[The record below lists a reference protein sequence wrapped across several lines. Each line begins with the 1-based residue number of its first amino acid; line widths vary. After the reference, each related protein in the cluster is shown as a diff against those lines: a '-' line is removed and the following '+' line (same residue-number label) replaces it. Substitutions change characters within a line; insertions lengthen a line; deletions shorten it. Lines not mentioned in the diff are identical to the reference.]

1 MDRRKKFFKSGAMLT
16 VVALSMRSVGMF
28 FSAFISRTVGAEGT
42 GLYTIIMTVYSFA
55 ITVATSGVSLTVT
68 RLVSGAIGEGRE
80 GRIRAILRSALLYAS
95 IFGIVASVGLY
106 FLSAP
111 ISSAVLQSPECEWP
125 LKILSLSLLPTALGT
140 VLTGY
145 FVGIRRVGFNCAV
158 QIASQI
164 ARIGLTVYLILNI
177 GDGDVYKSVSLLA
190 VSSTLTEVFAFL
202 LIVLE
207 YLLHKKHR
215 PSDECSGLG
224 EIAKETVPVALSA
237 YVRSSLLSLEHIL
250 IPRKLRER
258 GEGAGEA
265 YAHYGT
271 LHGMALPVILYPM
284 SPLSSF
290 SSLLVPEFSEDLSR
304 GRADRMSRLASEAF
318 NMTLVYSIFFSVF
331 MFIFS
336 EELGHTFYG
345 SYDAGYYISALSFV
359 IPIMYLDHVTDQ
371 ILKGVGEQVYSMW
384 VNITD
389 SLLSVI
395 LIIIL
400 IPRIGIAGY
409 AIVIV
414 VMEGYNF
421 LLSMIRLR
429 KRIKIR
435 IKLAS
440 AIVLPLVSAF
450 SAAYISRSLFLFGS
464 SESALWLILKGVFML
479 SVFVAVYSAMKLL
492 IDKNKKKRPY
502 AN

>member
-1 MDRRKKFFKSGAMLT
+1 MDRRKKFFKSGIMLT

-55 ITVATSGVSLTVT
+55 ITVATSGISLTVT

-80 GRIRAILRSALLYAS
+80 GRVRAILRSSLVYAA
-95 IFGIVASVGLY
+95 IFGIAASLGLY
-106 FLSAP
+106 FLAGP
-111 ISSAVLQSPECEWP
+111 ISTGILQSPECEAP
-125 LKILSLSLLPTALGT
+125 LKILSLSLLPIALGT
-140 VLTGY
+140 VITGY
-145 FVGIRRVGFNCAV
+145 FVGVRRVGFNCAV

-164 ARIGLTVYLILNI
+164 ARILLTVYLILNV
-177 GDGDVYKSVSLLA
+177 GEGDVYRSVSLLA
-190 VSSTLTEVFAFL
+190 VSSTATEIFAFFL
-202 LIVLE
+202 VTLE
-207 YLLHKKHR
+207 YLFHKR
-215 PSDECSGLG
+215 YIPSDERSGLR
-224 EIAKETVPVALSA
+224 EVARETIPVALSA

-258 GEGAGEA
+258 GEDASEA

-304 GRADRMSRLASEAF
+304 GRFDRMNRIASEAV
-318 NMTLVYSIFFSVF
+318 NTTLIYAIFFSAF
-331 MFIFS
+331 MFVFS
-336 EELGHTFYG
+336 EELGNTFYG
-345 SYDAGYYISALSFV
+345 SYDAGYYICALSFV
-359 IPIMYLDHVTDQ
+359 IPIMYLDHITDQ

-395 LIIIL
+395 LIVIL

-414 VMEGYNF
+414 LMEGYNF
-421 LLSMIRLR
+421 LLSMLRLR

-435 IKLAS
+435 VDFSS
-440 AIVLPLVSAF
+440 AVVLPLVASF
-450 SAAYISRSLFLFGS
+450 LAAYLSRTLFIFGS
-464 SESALWLILKGVFML
+464 QESVVWLILKGVFMMAIFL
-479 SVFVAVYSAMKLL
+479 FIYTSVKL
-492 IDKNKKKRPY
+492 IFKSRIIKRPY
-502 AN
+502 EC

>member
-55 ITVATSGVSLTVT
+55 VTVATSGISLTVT
-68 RLVSGAIGEGRE
+68 RLVSGAIGEGKE
-80 GRIRAILRSALLYAS
+80 ERIRAILRSSLLYAS
-95 IFGIVASVGLY
+95 IFGLASSLGLY
-106 FLSAP
+106 FLAGP
-111 ISSAVLQSPECEWP
+111 ISGGVLQSPECEWP
-125 LKILSLSLLPTALGT
+125 LKILSLSLLPIALGT
-140 VLTGY
+140 VITGY

-164 ARIGLTVYLILNI
+164 ARILLTVYLILNI
-177 GDGDVYKSVSLLA
+177 GDGDVYRSVYLLA
-190 VSSTLTEVFAFL
+190 FSSTITEMFAFAL
-202 LIVLE
+202 VVIE
-207 YLLHKKHR
+207 YLLHKKKH
-215 PSDECSGLG
+215 SGKERAGLS
-224 EIAKETVPVALSA
+224 EIARETIPVALSA

-258 GEGAGEA
+258 GEGATEA

-304 GRADRMSRLASEAF
+304 GRFDRMSRVASEAM

-331 MFIFS
+331 MFVFS
-336 EELGHTFYG
+336 EELGHTFYD

-359 IPIMYLDHVTDQ
+359 IPIMYLDHITDQ

-395 LIIIL
+395 LIVIL

-421 LLSMIRLR
+421 LLSILRLR
-429 KRIKIR
+429 KRIRIR
-435 IKLAS
+435 VDMRS
-440 AIVLPLVSAF
+440 AIVLPIVSAF
-450 SAAYISRSLFLFGS
+450 TAAYTSRSLFIFGS
-464 SESALWLILKGVFML
+464 HESALWLVLKGVFML
-479 SVFVAVYSAMKLL
+479 AVFVLTYSVLNLAFSK
-492 IDKNKKKRPY
+492 IKTKRPY

>member
-1 MDRRKKFFKSGAMLT
+1 MDRRKKFFKSGIMLT

-55 ITVATSGVSLTVT
+55 VTVATSGISLTVT
-68 RLVSGAIGEGRE
+68 RLVSGAIGEGRA
-80 GRIRAILRSALLYAS
+80 GRVPAILRTSFVYAS
-95 IFGIVASVGLY
+95 IFGIASSVGLY
-106 FLSAP
+106 FLSGP
-111 ISSAVLQSPECEWP
+111 ISSGILQSPECELP

-140 VLTGY
+140 ILSGY
-145 FVGIRRVGFNCAV
+145 FVGVRRVGFNCAV
-158 QIASQI
+158 QIAAQI
-164 ARIGLTVYLILNI
+164 ARIALTVYLILNI

-190 VSSTLTEVFAFL
+190 VSSTVTEALAFL
-202 LIVLE
+202 LIAVE
-207 YLLHKKHR
+207 YLLHKRHR
-215 PSDECSGLG
+215 PTG
-224 EIAKETVPVALSA
+224 ERAELREVARETIPVALSA
-237 YVRSSLLSLEHIL
+237 YVRSALLSLEHIL

-258 GEGAGEA
+258 GEGASEA

-290 SSLLVPEFSEDLSR
+290 SGLLVPEFSEDLSR
-304 GRADRMSRLASEAF
+304 ARFDRMSRIAAEAI
-318 NMTLVYSIFFSVF
+318 NATLVYSIFFAAF
-331 MFIFS
+331 MFVFS

-345 SYDAGYYISALSFV
+345 SYDAGYYIFALSFV

-389 SLLSVI
+389 SLLSVM
-395 LIIIL
+395 LIVIL

-414 VMEGYNF
+414 LMEGYNF
-421 LLSMIRLR
+421 LLSMLRLR
-429 KRIKIR
+429 KRIRIR
-435 IKLAS
+435 IDALS
-440 AIVLPLVSAF
+440 AIVLPLISSLA
-450 SAAYISRSLFLFGS
+450 AAYLSRALFTFGS
-464 SESALWLILKGVFML
+464 HESILWLILKGVFML
-479 SVFVAVYSAMKLL
+479 AIFVFIYVVLHTVFNLK
-492 IDKNKKKRPY
+492 KKKRSY
-502 AN
+502 EC